1 MKHGDI
7 SNELPKRILVTT
19 DIIMDVEINI
29 KKKLLIIPT
38 VKIEKKFRR
47 DALSYLYVFTTR
59 AGFTLELVS
68 FDLRD
73 EDLQEVMDMLDN
85 MGTNPFRYYTAYE
98 SDKHLLSE
106 LPYRPEVVGV
116 VDVDSRLLRYGH
128 WGRTFADLQ

>member
-1 MKHGDI
+1 MKKGDI
-7 SNELPKRILVTT
+7 SNELPRRILVTT
-19 DIIMDVEINI
+19 DIIMDVEITV
-29 KKKLLIIPT
+29 KRKLLVIPS
-38 VKIEKKFRR
+38 VQINKKFRR
-47 DALSYLYVFTTR
+47 DALSYLYIFTTR

-68 FDLRD
+68 FELDDDGLSETMD
-73 EDLQEVMDMLDN
+73 ELDKN
-85 MGTNPFRYYTAYE
+85 GTNPFRYYTAYE

>member
-1 MKHGDI
+1 MLKGDI
-7 SNELPKRILVTT
+7 SNELPKRMLVTT
-19 DIIMDVEINI
+19 DIIMDVEMTV
-29 KKKLLIIPT
+29 KRKLLVIPS
-38 VKIEKKFRR
+38 VKINKKFRR
-47 DALSYLYVFTTR
+47 DALSYLYVFTSR
-59 AGFTLELVS
+59 AGVTLELVS
-68 FDLRD
+68 FDLTD
-73 EDLQEVMDMLDN
+73 ADLEESMDLLDR

>member
-1 MKHGDI
+1 
-7 SNELPKRILVTT
+7 
-19 DIIMDVEINI
+19 MDVEMTV
-29 KKKLLIIPT
+29 KRKLLVIPS
-38 VKIEKKFRR
+38 VKVNKKFKR

-68 FDLRD
+68 FEYDNDTLS
-73 EDLQEVMDMLDN
+73 ETMDALDN

>member
-1 MKHGDI
+1 MLNGDI
-7 SNELPKRILVTT
+7 SNELPKRMLVTT

-38 VKIEKKFRR
+38 VKVEKKFRR

-59 AGFTLELVS
+59 AGFTLELIS
-68 FDLRD
+68 FELGESDL
-73 EDLQEVMDMLDN
+73 EEAMDMLDR
-85 MGTNPFRYYTAYE
+85 MGTNPFRYYSAYE

>member
-1 MKHGDI
+1 MQRGDI

-19 DIIMDVEINI
+19 DIIMDVEM
-29 KKKLLIIPT
+29 T
-38 VKIEKKFRR
+38 VKRRLLVVPSVKINKKFKR
-47 DALSYLYVFTTR
+47 DALSYLYIFTSR
-59 AGFTLELVS
+59 AGVTLELVS
-68 FDLRD
+68 FDLTD
-73 EDLQEVMDMLDN
+73 ADLEEVIDMLDKK
-85 MGTNPFRYYTAYE
+85 GTNPFRYYTAYE

>member
-1 MKHGDI
+1 MRKGDI

-19 DIIMDVEINI
+19 DIVMDVEMTV
-29 KKKLLIIPT
+29 KRKLLIIPS
-38 VKIEKKFRR
+38 VKINKKFKR
-47 DALSYLYVFTTR
+47 DALSYLYVFTSR
-59 AGFTLELVS
+59 AGVTLELVS
-68 FDLRD
+68 FDLTD
-73 EDLQEVMDMLDN
+73 ADLEEVMEMLDK

-98 SDKHLLSE
+98 SDKHLVSE

>member
-1 MKHGDI
+1 MKKGDI
-7 SNELPKRILVTT
+7 SNELPRRILVTT
-19 DIIMDVEINI
+19 DIIMDVEMTV
-29 KKKLLIIPT
+29 KRKLLVIPS
-38 VKIEKKFRR
+38 VKVNKKFKR

-68 FDLRD
+68 FEYDNDTLS
-73 EDLQEVMDMLDN
+73 ETMDALDN
-85 MGTNPFRYYTAYE
+85 IGTNPFRYYTAYE

>member
-1 MKHGDI
+1 MQRGDI

-19 DIIMDVEINI
+19 DIIMDVEMTV
-29 KKKLLIIPT
+29 KKKLLVIPT

-47 DALSYLYVFTTR
+47 DALSYLYIFTTR

-73 EDLQEVMDMLDN
+73 ADLQEVMDMLDK

>member
-1 MKHGDI
+1 MQKGDI
-7 SNELPKRILVTT
+7 SNELPRRILVTT
-19 DIIMDVEINI
+19 DIIMDVEINV

-38 VKIEKKFRR
+38 VKIDKKFRR

-68 FDLRD
+68 FDSD
-73 EDLQEVMDMLDN
+73 EDSLSETMDMLDR